1 MSQGD
6 VFHSDGSITEIRFTL
21 TVAAVARRLGVAPAT
36 LRTWDR
42 RYGITPTDRTS
53 GGHRRYT
60 PEDVALLDRMR
71 RLVIQG
77 LPPAEAARCAHLGN
91 ESAGLQMNVAA
102 PAGGGNVVPLPGSTA
117 TARGLARAATSMD
130 SNGMTQIV
138 SEAIAERGTIW
149 TWEQVISPVL
159 IGLGKR
165 WEMTGEGIELE
176 HLLTESLKGC
186 FKEVTSRLKTPV
198 NSRAV
203 LLSCAPE
210 ELHSLGTLVLSAALA
225 ERRILAR
232 VLGPRVPTS
241 ALLAASKR
249 TGPAVVLVWAQLKD
263 SAGAS
268 EVVEVLA
275 SHPTALVIAA
285 GPGWQAD
292 LPARVVRTQ
301 DMTDAL
307 TKISTAVGF

>member
-1 MSQGD
+1 
-6 VFHSDGSITEIRFTL
+6 
-21 TVAAVARRLGVAPAT
+21 
-36 LRTWDR
+36 
-42 RYGITPTDRTS
+42 
-53 GGHRRYT
+53 
-60 PEDVALLDRMR
+60 MR

-210 ELHSLGTLVLSAALA
+210 ELHSLGVSLGTIEGFCWSFRGSRGACFAPHCISNCC
-225 ERRILAR
+225 RAR
-232 VLGPRVPTS
+232 MASRFTGKSCSNPRH
-241 ALLAASKR
+241 
-249 TGPAVVLVWAQLKD
+249 D
-263 SAGAS
+263 
-268 EVVEVLA
+268 
-275 SHPTALVIAA
+275 
-285 GPGWQAD
+285 
-292 LPARVVRTQ
+292 
-301 DMTDAL
+301 
-307 TKISTAVGF
+307 